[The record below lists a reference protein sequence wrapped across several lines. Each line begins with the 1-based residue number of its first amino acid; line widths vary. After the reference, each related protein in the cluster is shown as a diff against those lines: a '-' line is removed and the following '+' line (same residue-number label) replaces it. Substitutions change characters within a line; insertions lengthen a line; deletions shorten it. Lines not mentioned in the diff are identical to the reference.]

1 MQYSSVIFFASR
13 DIVVR
18 AGLPLSRQVHSV
30 GQCQGGG
37 RLYGRGERLL
47 IWRAAKTYQGLRR
60 LSRVH
65 VSFRVKAF
73 QDISPTRSWHIRHRL
88 KMTNNIYQQ
97 RLIQSIWK
105 FRKCLAKLV
114 FFLVNWSRDE
124 TIRVFDQ
131 NKESALENCPGPFSR
146 SDSPDQKCLSVTR
159 SVI

>member
-1 MQYSSVIFFASR
+1 MEKLLLLATPSLWSVPEVSFASSLNSICLVALRFTMQYSSVIFFASR

-18 AGLPLSRQVHSV
+18 ARVPLSRQVHSV

-37 RLYGRGERLL
+37 RLYGRGEPLL

-65 VSFRVKAF
+65 VSFHVKAF
-73 QDISPTRSWHIRHRL
+73 QDISPIKSWHIRHRL

-97 RLIQSIWK
+97 RFIQRMWK
-105 FRKCLAKLV
+105 FRKCLAKLL

-124 TIRVFDQ
+124 TI
-131 NKESALENCPGPFSR
+131 
-146 SDSPDQKCLSVTR
+146 
-159 SVI
+159 

>member
-1 MQYSSVIFFASR
+1 MEKLLLLTTPSLWCVPEVSFASSLNNICLVALRFTMQYSSVIFFASR

-73 QDISPTRSWHIRHRL
+73 QGI
-88 KMTNNIYQQ
+88 
-97 RLIQSIWK
+97 
-105 FRKCLAKLV
+105 
-114 FFLVNWSRDE
+114 
-124 TIRVFDQ
+124 
-131 NKESALENCPGPFSR
+131 
-146 SDSPDQKCLSVTR
+146 
-159 SVI
+159 

>member
-1 MQYSSVIFFASR
+1 MIFFASR

-18 AGLPLSRQVHSV
+18 ARLPLSRQVHSV

-60 LSRVH
+60 L
-65 VSFRVKAF
+65 
-73 QDISPTRSWHIRHRL
+73 

-97 RLIQSIWK
+97 RLIQSIRK

-124 TIRVFDQ
+124 TIRVFTQ

>member
-1 MQYSSVIFFASR
+1 MHGSAWQLGMRVIFGVILALKLSFWYCFLFYCFFLILWNPMEKLLLLATPSLWCVPEVSFESSLNNICLVALRFTMQYSTVIFFASR

-47 IWRAAKTYQGLRR
+47 IWRTAKTYQGLRR

-73 QDISPTRSWHIRHRL
+73 QDI
-88 KMTNNIYQQ
+88 
-97 RLIQSIWK
+97 
-105 FRKCLAKLV
+105 
-114 FFLVNWSRDE
+114 
-124 TIRVFDQ
+124 
-131 NKESALENCPGPFSR
+131 
-146 SDSPDQKCLSVTR
+146 
-159 SVI
+159 

>member
-1 MQYSSVIFFASR
+1 MEKSQQQLLVKYKYLLLVALRFTMQYSSVSKIFFASR

-18 AGLPLSRQVHSV
+18 ARVPLSRQVHSV

-37 RLYGRGERLL
+37 RLYGRREPLL
-47 IWRAAKTYQGLRR
+47 IWRAAKTYQGLRH

-65 VSFRVKAF
+65 VSFHVKAF
-73 QDISPTRSWHIRHRL
+73 QDISPIKSWHIRHRL

-97 RLIQSIWK
+97 RLIWK

-124 TIRVFDQ
+124 TI
-131 NKESALENCPGPFSR
+131 
-146 SDSPDQKCLSVTR
+146 
-159 SVI
+159 